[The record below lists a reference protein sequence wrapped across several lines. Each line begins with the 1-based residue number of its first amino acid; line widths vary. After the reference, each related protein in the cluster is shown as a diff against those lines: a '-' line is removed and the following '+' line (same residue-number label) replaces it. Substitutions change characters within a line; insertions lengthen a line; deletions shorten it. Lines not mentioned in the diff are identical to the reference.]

1 MYLLFVWFISLPS
14 LCIEYQETVI
24 LEQGVDGLEGTRGQG
39 TGGRE
44 F

>member
-1 MYLLFVWFISLPS
+1 MYLLFGSF
-14 LCIEYQETVI
+14 LCPLCVLNTRETVI
-24 LEQGVDGLEGTRGQG
+24 LEQGVDGLEGTGQG